1 MRAECDAVSFE
12 KLVILWLSELWLVP
26 AVVTGKVSL
35 RLWGVWN
42 GAGPKKGTL
51 SLLSPKDEIKL
62 KASSTV
68 IFSQGV

>member
-12 KLVILWLSELWLVP
+12 NLVILWLCELGLVP
-26 AVVTGKVSL
+26 AVVAGKVSL
-35 RLWGVWN
+35 LSWGVWN
-42 GAGPKKGTL
+42 GAGLKKGTL